1 MVLQTIELDDRNE
14 SFLIPYK
21 GAVKPCSRLSN
32 DWFLKA
38 FLRMLIYCGAMQLSS
53 LNTLISIKHSHHLS
67 LFWASLLL
75 LPL

>member
-14 SFLIPYK
+14 IFLTPYEE
-21 GAVKPCSRLSN
+21 AVKPCSRITN

-38 FLRMLIYCGAMQLSS
+38 FLRMLIYCDVMQLSS